1 MQLVYMNELFCL
13 VASRDGK
20 SRGRPCLIDGI
31 FFIHVSKLAINRHVF
46 FVKGSNQEGS

>member
-1 MQLVYMNELFCL
+1 LCYIITGMQVVYMNELFCL

-31 FFIHVSKLAINRHVF
+31 FLFMYQNWQLIVMFSL
-46 FVKGSNQEGS
+46 